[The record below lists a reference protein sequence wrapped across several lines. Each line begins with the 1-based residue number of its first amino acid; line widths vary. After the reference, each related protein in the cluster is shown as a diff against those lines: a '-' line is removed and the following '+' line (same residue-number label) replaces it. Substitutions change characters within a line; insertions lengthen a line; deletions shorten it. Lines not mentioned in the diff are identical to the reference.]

1 MGVDV
6 DFVAGVISFV
16 LTLMVLSYLI
26 GDNPLYRIAVSLF
39 VGASAGFIAMTVT
52 EWLWNYWVKSVILGP
67 ETGPAQR
74 LLGVMPLVFGLTL
87 LFKFSR
93 RMAKLGNLT
102 VAYLVGVG
110 TAVALVGIITGTLL
124 PQVRAA
130 GDVTGVGTDAGQWVN
145 GLIMAVGTICTLL
158 YFQFVARRRP
168 DGEMVRPLPLRIAA
182 LVGQGFIVVALAA
195 LYAGAIV
202 AGLSVF
208 AGVTEGFVVQFL
220 P

>member
-1 MGVDV
+1 MDIELITGI
-6 DFVAGVISFV
+6 ASFI
-16 LTLMVLSYLI
+16 LTLLVLSYLI
-26 GDNPLYRIAVSLF
+26 GDNPLYRIAISLF

-52 EWLWNYWVKSVILGP
+52 EWLWNYWIQSVLLNPNADRAQWILGW
-67 ETGPAQR
+67 
-74 LLGVMPLVFGLTL
+74 LPLFFGLTL
-87 LFKFSR
+87 FFKFSP

-130 GDVTGVGTDAGQWVN
+130 GGVTGIGTDIGRWVN
-145 GLIMAVGTICTLL
+145 GLIMALGTICTLL
-158 YFQFVARRRP
+158 YFQFVAQRRP
-168 DGEMVRPLPLRIAA
+168 TGEMVRPLPLRFAA
-182 LVGQGFIVVALAA
+182 FVGQGFIVVALAS

-202 AGLSVF
+202 AGISAFVGL
-208 AGVTEGFVVQFL
+208 TEGFVAQFL